1 MLDGLKL
8 ERAGIPTASI
18 VTTPF
23 IGTGRAM
30 AASWGVKDYQ
40 FLVTAHPI
48 ANLTQDELD
57 TRADELA
64 AQVLDFFHSAGP
76 ASD

>member
-1 MLDGLKL
+1 
-8 ERAGIPTASI
+8 
-18 VTTPF
+18 
-23 IGTGRAM
+23 M
-30 AASWGVKDYQ
+30 ATSWGVQDYR

-48 ANLTQDELD
+48 ANLTEDELD

-64 AQVLDFFHSAGP
+64 AQVLDFFQNAGP

>member
-1 MLDGLKL
+1 VLDGLKL

-23 IGTGRAM
+23 IATGRAM
-30 AASWGVKDYQ
+30 AASWGVQDYR

-48 ANLTQDELD
+48 ANLTEGELD

-64 AQVLDFFHSAGP
+64 AQVLDFFQSAGP

>member
-1 MLDGLKL
+1 
-8 ERAGIPTASI
+8 
-18 VTTPF
+18 
-23 IGTGRAM
+23 M

-48 ANLTQDELD
+48 ANLTQNELD
-57 TRADELA
+57 IRADELA
-64 AQVLDFFHSAGP
+64 AQVLDFFHNAAL

>member
-1 MLDGLKL
+1 
-8 ERAGIPTASI
+8 
-18 VTTPF
+18 
-23 IGTGRAM
+23 M
-30 AASWGVKDYQ
+30 ATSWGVQDYQ

-48 ANLTQDELD
+48 ANLTEDELD

-64 AQVLDFFHSAGP
+64 AQVLDFFQNAGP

>member
-23 IGTGRAM
+23 IATGRAM
-30 AASWGVKDYQ
+30 AVSWGVQNYQ

-48 ANLTQDELD
+48 ANLTEDELD
-57 TRADELA
+57 IRADELA
-64 AQVLDFFHSAGP
+64 AQVLDFFQNAAP

>member
-23 IGTGRAM
+23 IATGRAM
-30 AASWGVKDYQ
+30 AASWGVQNYQ

-64 AQVLDFFHSAGP
+64 AQVLDFFQNAAP